1 MPLSSLNKTKGKYI
15 IPPELYLIYL
25 FLASQI
31 FLKVASNVND
41 GKILREIQ
49 FEDVTDHGR
58 YATRVHL
65 SSASSR

>member
-1 MPLSSLNKTKGKYI
+1 MPFFAL
-15 IPPELYLIYL
+15 
-25 FLASQI
+25 QI